1 MGSARRYVIQQHSA
15 STEHYDLRL
24 QTGDVLRSW
33 AVPKGPSLNPAD
45 RRLAQPVP
53 DHSLGHG
60 DFEGVLPD
68 ARRGTGAV
76 IIWDEGTY
84 DLHPTARDGA
94 KTLADALE
102 RGHAAIE
109 LHGHKLRGGWAL
121 TRVAVP
127 PAERWILVK
136 MRDAEADPAC
146 DITASRPES
155 VRSGRTLG
163 ELSP

>member
-1 MGSARRYVIQQHSA
+1 M
-15 STEHYDLRL
+15 
-24 QTGDVLRSW
+24 
-33 AVPKGPSLNPAD
+33 
-45 RRLAQPVP
+45 P